1 MGRFFYIR
9 KKMKNLLAII
19 LITVSPIFVF
29 SQNRNTINCK
39 ITYLPTIKYE
49 NTSTK
54 ISKVQAKK
62 IDSLILLKSYK
73 IDFSDDDLKMIKE
86 LYEKKDF
93 QGNKIYKISESSF
106 LTLLKQKEIN
116 IDFDGINLASQSI
129 TDLLS
134 SVIDGSPF
142 ILTASTK
149 NNQLIFKDNFSG
161 MPGLKEFQEYLI
173 FYFIYNEITF
183 CKNNNEL
190 VKYYFGRG
198 NLIKNMMYFME
209 KMELQ

>member
-1 MGRFFYIR
+1 
-9 KKMKNLLAII
+9 MKNVLAII
-19 LITVSPIFVF
+19 LITVLPIFVF
-29 SQNRNTINCK
+29 SQNRNTIHCK

-49 NTSTK
+49 NVSTK

-62 IDSLILLKSYK
+62 IDSLIHLKSYK

-93 QGNKIYKISESSF
+93 QGNKIYKISESTF

-116 IDFDGINLASQSI
+116 IDFSRMNSASQSI

-149 NNQLIFKDNFSG
+149 NNQFTFKDNFSG
-161 MPGLKEFQEYLI
+161 MPGLKELQKYLI
-173 FYFIYNEITF
+173 FYSIYNEITF
-183 CKNNNEL
+183 CKKNNEL
-190 VKYYFGRG
+190 VKYYFGRK
-198 NLIKNMMYFME
+198 NLMKNVMHFME
-209 KMELQ
+209 KMELK